1 MSDSPPLDLP
11 RGRAG
16 RLKALQKKMK
26 TQQKS
31 RQLKEEQNELE
42 ITTATPIS
50 EPATQLASKV
60 SRRDVWGG
68 SKADLFGM
76 FVMMLKK
83 IFLTSKSRPG
93 MV

>member
-42 ITTATPIS
+42 ITTATPIYS
-50 EPATQLASKV
+50 STK
-60 SRRDVWGG
+60 
-68 SKADLFGM
+68 
-76 FVMMLKK
+76 
-83 IFLTSKSRPG
+83 TNKS
-93 MV
+93 